1 MPMISFEHVH
11 QLLLDMKINEMRY
24 YLDDLI
30 KSLNNMEREFRKRN
44 EEQARKIE
52 DEQERNEFY
61 DFSSDEYWRYK
72 ETFPRIFL
80 NSFHVSSYSLLE
92 SETLAI
98 ARNIGKK
105 QKQVFDVF
113 DIRGGDYLNSASLY
127 IERLTGI
134 KANQFG
140 MWNTLKDA
148 QRLRNII
155 AHLNGR
161 LSEPS
166 DIEIAKKLNVFND
179 DFLDY
184 PVVFVSVDYSKLFL
198 DSISAFLT
206 ELLSQVEKGK
216 YL

>member
-1 MPMISFEHVH
+1 MPIIDFGHVREW
-11 QLLLDMKINEMRY
+11 LIKMKIDEMRY

-30 KSLNNMEREFRKRN
+30 KSLNKMEKEFNQRT
-44 EEQARKIE
+44 EEQARQIV
-52 DEQERNEFY
+52 DDQEREEFY
-61 DFSSDEYWRYK
+61 DFTNAEYWRYK

-92 SETLAI
+92 SETLAM
-98 ARNIGKK
+98 ARDIGKK

-113 DIRGGDYLNSASLY
+113 DIKGGDYLNSASLY

-140 MWNTLKDA
+140 IWNTLKDA

-155 AHLNGR
+155 VHLNGR
-161 LSEPS
+161 LSEPN
-166 DIEIAKKLNVFND
+166 DINLAKRLNVFND
-179 DFLDY
+179 GSLDY

-206 ELLSQVEKGK
+206 DLLSQLEKGK

>member
-1 MPMISFEHVH
+1 
-11 QLLLDMKINEMRY
+11 MRY

-30 KSLNNMEREFRKRN
+30 KSLNNMEREFHKRTQ
-44 EEQARKIE
+44 EQARKIK

-61 DFSSDEYWRYK
+61 EFSSDEYWRYK

-80 NSFHVSSYSLLE
+80 NSFYVSSYSLLE
-92 SETLAI
+92 SETLTT

-113 DIRGGDYLNSASLY
+113 DIKGGDYLNSASLY

-134 KANQFG
+134 KANQFSIRDK
-140 MWNTLKDA
+140 LKDA

-155 AHLNGR
+155 LHLNGR

-166 DIEIAKKLNVFND
+166 DIEFAKRLNVFND
-179 DFLDY
+179 DFIDY
-184 PVVFVSVDYSKLFL
+184 PVVSVSVDYSRSFL
-198 DSISAFLT
+198 DSISALLT
-206 ELLSQVEKGK
+206 ELLSQVEKGT

>member
-1 MPMISFEHVH
+1 MPKVSFEHVH
-11 QLLLDMKINEMRY
+11 QWLLHMKIQEMRH
-24 YLDDLI
+24 YLGSLTD
-30 KSLNNMEREFRKRN
+30 SLNNMEKEFHKRT
-44 EEQARKIE
+44 EEQARKIK
-52 DEQERNEFY
+52 DEQEKNEFY
-61 DFSSDEYWRYK
+61 ELSSDEYWRYK

-80 NSFHVSSYSLLE
+80 NSFHVSAYSLLE

-113 DIRGGDYLNSASLY
+113 DIKGGDYLNSASLY
-127 IERLTGI
+127 IDKLTGI

-148 QRLRNII
+148 QRLLNII

-166 DIEIAKKLNVFND
+166 DIKTAKRLNVFND

-198 DSISAFLT
+198 DAISAFLT
-206 ELLSQVEKGK
+206 ELLSQVEEGK

>member
-1 MPMISFEHVH
+1 MPKISFEHVH
-11 QLLLDMKINEMRY
+11 QWLLDMKINEMRY

-30 KSLNNMEREFRKRN
+30 KSLNNMEKEFHKRT
-44 EEQARKIE
+44 EEQARKIH
-52 DEQERNEFY
+52 DDQERNEFY
-61 DFSSDEYWRYK
+61 EFSSDEYWRYK

-80 NSFHVSSYSLLE
+80 NSFHVSAYSLLE

-98 ARNIGKK
+98 ARNIGRK

-127 IERLTGI
+127 IEKLTGI

-155 AHLNGR
+155 VHLNGR

-166 DIEIAKKLNVFND
+166 DIEIVKRLNVFND
-179 DFLDY
+179 DSLDY